1 MLVFSAS
8 RDAGSLVTSAVCR
21 LRRDR
26 KGQVGGI
33 RQLLRA
39 GRGRVRRNNSR
50 VIRMGPLETGRERF
64 WPKASKL
71 QTDWINT

>member
-33 RQLLRA
+33 RQSRRA
-39 GRGRVRRNNSR
+39 GRGRLRRNNSR
-50 VIRMGPLETGRERF
+50 VIRMVLLETGRERL